1 MHGSAK
7 KACTSE
13 VVGNAERILFLREC
27 RAKTACTLGILG
39 YYLVGYFGLNRF
51 PFETYHDV
59 PSVPFFDDLPII
71 PWTIVVY
78 NSVFI
83 LGALGIWLLP
93 DRERIRLYF
102 VSVVLAYTVNYLFFA
117 FLPTH
122 IDRAPVPQ
130 EGSMWLW
137 AVRLTRSI
145 DGPYTCFPSLHIT
158 NCTVAVI
165 GLWGSR
171 YGWWFL
177 AWTVAI
183 ALSTLTTDQ
192 HLFLDLPAGAAVAC
206 VGAVLARR
214 ILRAIER
221 RRAAGPLPGGPGL
234 TDPGL
239 AGPGS
244 DASRAGGGSEP
255 GLPR

>member
-1 MHGSAK
+1 MHGSAN
-7 KACTSE
+7 KACTAE
-13 VVGNAERILFLREC
+13 TGGDAERTLFLKAW
-27 RAKTACTLGILG
+27 RAKIACTLGILG

-59 PSVPFFDDLPII
+59 PRVPFFDDLPII

-93 DRERIRLYF
+93 DREKIRLYF
-102 VSVVLAYTVNYLFFA
+102 VSVLLAYTVNYLFFA
-117 FLPTH
+117 FVPTH
-122 IDRAPVPQ
+122 IERAPVPE

-137 AVRLTRSI
+137 AIRLTRSI

-171 YGWWFL
+171 YGRWFL

-206 VGAVLARR
+206 AGAALARR
-214 ILRAIER
+214 ILRAVAR
-221 RRAAGPLPGGPGL
+221 KRAADPCTSGPV
-234 TDPGL
+234 L

-244 DASRAGGGSEP
+244 DASRAGGGSED